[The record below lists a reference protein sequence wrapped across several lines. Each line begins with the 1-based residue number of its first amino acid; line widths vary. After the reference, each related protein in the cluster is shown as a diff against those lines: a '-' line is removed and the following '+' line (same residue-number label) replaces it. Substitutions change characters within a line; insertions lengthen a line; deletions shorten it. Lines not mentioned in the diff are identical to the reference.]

1 MKITK
6 LLLIS
11 ALFST
16 VSSLNA
22 SFDFSFG
29 FPQDIANPHDWTS
42 INNAADTNNLTV
54 NQDFATGNGSDSI
67 KLRLGNGAHSTNYDG
82 YGTGTNS
89 AHLDANFIKLGN
101 TNNQMLLDMKIVN
114 NTSDAMILKT
124 INFKAKTQI
133 TANHRNQMG
142 LVYIGAGGN
151 LLKGT
156 VTDGAWDGGN
166 DGEVTNLKTMGY
178 QTWAAEEG
186 TGSKDFSISLAD
198 QLSGVGVG
206 YRAIL
211 NAGDSAVF
219 RFVPKYNG
227 TTSGR
232 TGQMQLDNISLTATV
247 IPEPSTYALLAG
259 FTAFLFIAIK
269 RRK

>member
-6 LLLIS
+6 ILLIS

-29 FPQDIANPHDWTS
+29 FPADSANPHDWAS
-42 INNAADTNNLTV
+42 VNNASVNTNLTV
-54 NQDFATGNGSDSI
+54 NQDFATGNGSDTI

-101 TNNQMLLDMKIVN
+101 SNNQMLLDMKIVN
-114 NTSDAMILKT
+114 NTSDAMILKN
-124 INFKAKTQI
+124 ISFKAKTQI
-133 TANHRNQMG
+133 TSDHRNQIG
-142 LVYIGAGGN
+142 LVYIAGGGN

-156 VTDGAWDGGN
+156 VTDGAWDGGTG
-166 DGEVTNLKTMGY
+166 DEVANLKTMGY
-178 QTWAAEEG
+178 QTWLAEEG
-186 TGSKDFSISLAD
+186 NGAKEFSISLAD
-198 QLSGVGVG
+198 QLSNADAG

-227 TTSGR
+227 STSGR

-259 FTAFLFIAIK
+259 FAAFLFIAVK